1 MTAAT
6 WLYVGCYTTAASAGI
21 HVFDAFDPSGDLD
34 PRSQIDDIEH
44 ASFLTVDVER
54 STLYAVSESADQ
66 GSVVA
71 YRLSPT
77 DGSLQRIGEVPSHG
91 ADPCHVSTDADHLH
105 VANYTSG
112 SIATYLLDDDGA
124 IGELVAHHRHEGSGP
139 HARQRGPHA
148 HCIVGSPTGTS
159 VYAADLGADAIVRY
173 VCDAGPDGAAMRPAE
188 HTAMRPGCGPRH
200 LTFHPRWPVA
210 YVVCELDN
218 SLVACDVDDSGR
230 LHRRSR
236 VSTLPE
242 AFDGDSIAAGIAVHP
257 DGSRIYVS
265 NRGHDSI
272 ATFAVDGPDDIPVLI
287 EHVASGGR
295 TPRHFAVHPAGRSMV
310 VANQDSDT
318 LVSFTLDDDA
328 IPRNGTVVAEV
339 SQPACTTFAEVD
351 R

>member
-21 HVFDAFDPSGDLD
+21 HVFDASDPSGHLD
-34 PRSQIDDIEH
+34 HRSHVDDIEN
-44 ASFLTVDVER
+44 ASFLAVDVER

-71 YRLSPT
+71 YRMSPT
-77 DGSLQRIGEVPSHG
+77 DGSLDRIGEAPSHG
-91 ADPCHVSTDADHLH
+91 AAPCHVSTDADHLH
-105 VANYTSG
+105 VANYASG
-112 SIATYLLDDDGA
+112 SIATYLLHDDGA
-124 IGELVAHHRHEGSGP
+124 IGDLVAHHQHEGSGP
-139 HARQRGPHA
+139 HARQSGPHA

-159 VYAADLGADAIVRY
+159 VYAADLGADVIARY
-173 VCDAGPDGAAMRPAE
+173 VLDGPDGAAMRPAE
-188 HTAMRPGCGPRH
+188 HTSMQPGSGPRH

-210 YVVCELDN
+210 YIACELDN

-236 VSTLPE
+236 VSTVP
-242 AFDGDSIAAGIAVHP
+242 AGYTGDSTAAGIAVHP
-257 DGSRIYVS
+257 DGHRVYVS

-272 ATFAVDGPDDIPVLI
+272 ATFAVDGPEDTPVLMG
-287 EHVASGGR
+287 HVSSGGR
-295 TPRHFAVHPAGRSMV
+295 TPRHFAVHPTGRSML

-318 LVSFTLDDDA
+318 LAVFALDDDA
-328 IPRNGTVVAEV
+328 IPRSGTVVAEV
-339 SQPACTTFAEVD
+339 SQPVCAAFVEVD